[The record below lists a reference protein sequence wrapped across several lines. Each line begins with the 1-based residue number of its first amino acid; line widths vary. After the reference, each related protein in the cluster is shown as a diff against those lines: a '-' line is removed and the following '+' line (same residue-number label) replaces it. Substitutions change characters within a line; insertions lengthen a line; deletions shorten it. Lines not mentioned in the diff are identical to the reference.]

1 MIDRERLFSPAF
13 RYLPERYLYPSIIT
27 IRRKANQLLIETN
40 QSGHRPIDLTLVME
54 RCGVKNIRYSRYSGL
69 GATLI
74 PGEWEDGKENFVIDL
89 EPGLAREE
97 ERLDTA
103 HEIGHTFFYS
113 RGEDGRLFKHVPTFG
128 DYHVEHFCEIF
139 AREILMPI
147 KLVENEAANLAKPGE
162 AKFKAE
168 SLIKLAGL
176 FKVPKESLAR
186 RLVEDLGVWEA
197 IIFQLEWSQRESF
210 YPGEWLIKWI
220 VPYDTAEPVPKYHF
234 PPVGVY
240 LSTIALETLTSKQR
254 IFKCKVDD
262 LLPAAAETYFPENY
276 GNSWEQ
282 IKDKGEVL
290 VFTTSNLDENTPIQ
304 LPLFKW
310 YELKSRGY
318 SWFPYFQEIAQIICV
333 IPFRED
339 NNS

>member
-13 RYLPERYLYPSIIT
+13 RYLSERYLYPSITT

-40 QSGHRPIDLTLVME
+40 QSGRCPVDLTLVME
-54 RCGVKNIRYSRYSGL
+54 KCGVKNIRYSRYSGF

-74 PGEWEDGKENFVIDL
+74 PGEWEDGKENFVIIS
-89 EPGLAREE
+89 EPGLSPEE
-97 ERLDTA
+97 ERRDTA

-113 RGEDGRLFKHVPTFG
+113 RGENGRLFKHVPSLG
-128 DYHVEHFCEIF
+128 DCHVEHFCEIF
-139 AREILMPI
+139 ARELLMPEE
-147 KLVENEAANLAKPGE
+147 LVENEIAKFPAPGE
-162 AKFKAE
+162 AKFRAE
-168 SLIKLAGL
+168 FLIKLAGL

-186 RLVEDLGVWEA
+186 RLIEDLGVWEA

-220 VPYDTAEPVPKYHF
+220 VPYDTAEPVPNYHF
-234 PPVGVY
+234 PPVGVH
-240 LSTIALETLTSKQR
+240 LSTIALETLISRQR
-254 IFKCKVDD
+254 IFKRKVDD
-262 LLPAAAETYFPENY
+262 LLPAAVETYFPENC
-276 GNSWEQ
+276 GNSWGQ
-282 IKDKGEVL
+282 IEDKGEVL

-318 SWFPYFQEIAQIICV
+318 SWFPYFQEIAQIVCV
-333 IPFRED
+333 IPLK
-339 NNS
+339 